1 MKLEGSN
8 PSNVSSSSAH
18 AVPASPFNVGSLA
31 QLFVDRVLVREARG
45 IAFTLHPA
53 EKHPDNPLVVAD
65 RPWESWRLES
75 YGTVLHD
82 EDDGIFK
89 MWYWSPSSPGY
100 AIGVED
106 VRQPL
111 TLYATSED
119 GVKWEKP
126 LVGTVPALRGD
137 RFDHNVVATVL
148 NANVIKDKDDPDPD
162 RRYKMICYRS
172 VPKQSSGYH
181 TMVSPDGLHWSELST
196 SPISPGRDVI
206 TGYYDDARGLY
217 VAFPKIATTVR
228 GHSRRVFYVITS
240 EDFQHWTEPR
250 LAFAPD
256 LWDDAGSLHRLEE
269 VRPILDVPDAPEL
282 MRTEFYGVGVYLAES
297 CTIAFP
303 WVFTINNDARYGNH
317 EGPIE
322 LQLAASRDLS
332 SWERHFRIPCVPR
345 SEPGEWDCGI
355 NFTPAQALR
364 VGDEI
369 WLYYDGSTYT
379 HGTPCVYRA
388 EGTGQGT
395 EHTASIG
402 LAKWKL
408 DRFVSA
414 DGSADGGMLTT
425 VPIVFSGERLEINAL
440 TKRGGTITVELLDA
454 AGSPMNSFPPS
465 NPFTGDNLRG
475 VVTWPDGGGGVGRF
489 IGKPVTLR
497 FHLRDAE
504 LYSFAFRE

>member
-1 MKLEGSN
+1 MSN
-8 PSNVSSSSAH
+8 MAYDHGH
-18 AVPASPFNVGSLA
+18 AGPASPFNVGGLA

-53 EKHPDNPLVVAD
+53 QKHPDNPLVVVD
-65 RPWESWRLES
+65 RPWEGWILEMVE
-75 YGTVLHD
+75 TVLHD

-89 MWYWSPSSPGY
+89 MWYRYWSHWAPGY
-100 AIGVED
+100 IGADGAGQV
-106 VRQPL
+106 PL
-111 TLYATSED
+111 NLYATSED
-119 GVKWEKP
+119 GVNWEKP
-126 LVGTVPALRGD
+126 LVGTVPLLRGE
-137 RFDHNVVATVL
+137 RFGHNVVATVL
-148 NANVIKDKDDPDPD
+148 DANVMKDRGDPDPD
-162 RRYKMICYRS
+162 RRYKMICCRS
-172 VPKQSSGYH
+172 AAEQFNGYH
-181 TMVSPDGLHWSELST
+181 TMVSPDGLHWSKLSE
-196 SPISPGRDVI
+196 SPISPGSDLI
-206 TGYYDDARGLY
+206 TGFYDEGRALY
-217 VAFPKIATTVR
+217 VAFPKIKTTVR

-256 LWDDAGSLHRLEE
+256 LTDDAGSLRRLEE
-269 VRPILDVPDAPEL
+269 VRPILDMPDAPEL
-282 MRTEFYGVGVYLAES
+282 MRTEFYGVGVYPAES
-297 CTIAFP
+297 CTIAFL
-303 WVFTINNDARYGNH
+303 WVFTINNDNNNTVNRKNQ

-322 LQLAASRDLS
+322 LQLAASRDLL

-355 NFTPAQALR
+355 HYSPARALR

-369 WLYYDGSTYT
+369 WLYYSGST
-379 HGTPCVYRA
+379 HGHGAPCRYRA
-388 EGTGQGT
+388 EGTGRGT
-395 EHTASIG
+395 EHTGSIG

-440 TKRGGTITVELLDA
+440 TKRGGAIIIELLDA
-454 AGSPMNSFPPS
+454 AGSPMDSFPPS
-465 NPFTGDNLRG
+465 NPFTGDDLRG
-475 VVTWPDGGGGVGRF
+475 VVAWPDGGVGRF
-489 IGKPVTLR
+489 RGKPITLR